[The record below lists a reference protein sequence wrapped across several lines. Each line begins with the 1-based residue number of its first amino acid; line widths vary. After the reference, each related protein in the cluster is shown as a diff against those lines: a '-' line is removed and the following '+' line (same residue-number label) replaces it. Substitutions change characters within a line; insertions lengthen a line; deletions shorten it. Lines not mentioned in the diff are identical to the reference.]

1 MSQQRSIEKFFSLDL
16 NDLSALRG
24 IVLLDEETEAL
35 LSGGTDVTSTGLLSA
50 PGGTI
55 TIAAT
60 TGNITIETR
69 KLQ

>member
-50 PGGTI
+50 SGGTI